1 MLPYWNVREINNHVG
16 TFSEPHE
23 QLIAQGSDID
33 RRSQEATF
41 ITNLPDFHAGDLA
54 EVQDQEARLAA
65 VQEAEAV
72 AALLHY
78 LVRPGV
84 AVHHDHIAEE
94 LRVPD
99 RRDVGGRNIWSI
111 DRGIAEEAPRSR
123 IEKRAVAIERA
134 ILNRDWNLVVLF
146 VRREFVVLLGRWS
159 RQHGWRSVAAIHHDV
174 ARAAAND

>member
-72 AALLHY
+72 AALLH
-78 LVRPGV
+78 LLERPGV
-84 AVHHDHIAEE
+84 AVHHDHVAEE

-99 RRDVGGRNIWSI
+99 RREIGEWDEARVER
-111 DRGIAEEAPRSR
+111 RGPGEKLSPVRV
-123 IEKRAVAIERA
+123 EKRAVGVE
-134 ILNRDWNLVVLF
+134 
-146 VRREFVVLLGRWS
+146 
-159 RQHGWRSVAAIHHDV
+159 RSVLDRDRDLVIGLVGGEHV
-174 ARAAAND
+174 